1 MFDGFWIVTFAGME
15 GKGGGVAVLLKGKIY
30 GGDSAFTYL
39 GTYAE
44 EGNGKVKAEVLVQN
58 FDPLVG
64 NVMGIKGDF
73 NLKFELAAKGND
85 ELQGQ
90 ASTPAAPG
98 FGLKAR
104 LVRRANVD

>member
-15 GKGGGVAVLLKGKIY
+15 GKGGGVVVFMKGKIF

-39 GTYAE
+39 GTYQE
-44 EGNGKVKAEVLVQN
+44 VEGGLKADVLVQN

-64 NVMGIKGDF
+64 NVLGIKGDF
-73 NLKFELAAKGND
+73 TLKFELRTHGKD

-90 ASTPAAPG
+90 ASTLAAPG

-104 LVRRANVD
+104 LVRRANLD